1 MAQTCTA
8 KEKTCSSTY
17 CHYSWIQYA
26 GTAHQPPVQYV
37 VWQSGRTVQQ
47 CSGRY
52 GHYPGS

>member
-1 MAQTCTA
+1 MAQTCTT